1 MVFLAEAEVNQAACS
16 TYYLWLIFRDGHS
29 MALAPL
35 QCDRT
40 PPCESGVYVPSP
52 SPGLPPGLLWW
63 IEHNKSDAVPFL
75 RLGLKR
81 LWSFS
86 FYSLGVMPRDHQ
98 AVRTSEGPR
107 GDRRASV
114 AALTAISAS
123 SGKPRRSTTQS
134 THRTEREMTHACF
147 FLSQWALEWFFNKSM
162 NS

>member
-1 MVFLAEAEVNQAACS
+1 MVFLAEAEVNQAASS

-107 GDRRASV
+107 GDRRACRSSYSYIGELGQAPQENYAVNPQNWERNDTCLFFFKSV
-114 AALTAISAS
+114 S
-123 SGKPRRSTTQS
+123 SGVV
-134 THRTEREMTHACF
+134 F
-147 FLSQWALEWFFNKSM
+147 
-162 NS
+162 